1 MQRLLLISGLLTSF
15 FLNAPLAFAAEDKDK
30 KDDRKSAKDTDLK
43 KESAGGPAKDLAGS
57 IERKKTET
65 GKAAPALQYDQFR
78 LGVELQVASKRREQ
92 IANLEQIINLTK
104 DKKEMPTLLFRLGEL
119 YWEESQYFFFEANR
133 KDDEYIKAMNAGDEA
148 GKDRAKAEKEEL
160 LNKQKEMAKI
170 ATDKYAE
177 IVQKYKDFDR
187 TDEVLFFLG
196 KNLMDM
202 GDEKKSLVAYKRL
215 IEKYPKSKYQPD
227 AHLAFGEYYFNN
239 SKAKRDVLEKALD
252 SYKKAAGFPDSQVYG
267 YALYKQGW
275 CYFNLTDYE
284 KAMDQFKAVI
294 LYAEIAG
301 TGEVEGAE
309 GKGGK
314 KSPRAGLVKEAR
326 NDYVRSYARLG
337 NASPSDG
344 KDRFSKLAK
353 NPDDL
358 RLMMKQLALLFYED
372 GKDKEAALA
381 FNMLINERPSS
392 PEAPGFQSKVI
403 DCVLRAGNKQ
413 MTVQQVRRLVKIMDD
428 VMKANPKPEGK
439 DKTALDEARE
449 LAERI
454 LSNLAVTWHN
464 ECRKTRDEDCY
475 KFANDVYGDYLV
487 LFPENPKAYD
497 LRFFWAELLNDNL
510 NKYDQSAQEYT
521 KVLLQDVERVEK
533 KDEKGNPGKPG
544 KWMLNAAFNSILA
557 NEEVVKSAVA
567 KGTLKPPDI
576 KDPTK
581 PAEIAPEKKSLL
593 EACERY
599 IKYVPNGEKKVE
611 IAYKAAR
618 IYYEYNHLDESVK
631 RFADITLNYADHK
644 FEDGS
649 KPCTITGNLIIDA
662 FNIRGDTPKM
672 NEWSCKLT
680 QEKCAAA
687 NPDFKGEMF
696 KLCEQTT
703 FKLANALDAQKDY
716 LKAADAYM
724 SFINSFPKSDLADK
738 AIFNAAIDFYNGKQ
752 LDKAIETRKRIIKE
766 YPKSQFVPQTMF
778 ALAEGFEAIADFANA
793 SEYYEDYAD
802 AYEASLGKGGKG
814 GGGGGA
820 KAAPK
825 GKKGKDKDDKGGGKS
840 GDQIWEEPKAKIAIF
855 NAGVFRDGLGQYG
868 KALKNR
874 ERYLKLWP
882 DDKDSEAVFLSIV
895 DLHERNA
902 KYKAATEQLEEYER
916 KFIKDPNKVLT
927 AEGRIEDLWENKMK
941 NKANAAKICK
951 RILQY
956 YETLPKKTQKALEIT
971 ALDPVGRCNFQAN
984 EDDYKKYLG
993 VKLKWSKLAN
1003 VGELKGSIKDKSK
1016 ALEGITKLYT
1026 ETVSLKSADPA
1037 ICALHKI
1044 GLSYEQFADQLANPP
1059 VPKGV
1064 TEDLLLEIKAQFDE
1078 QARPIK
1084 DKAAEAFQ
1092 AAVQKSQELDVY
1104 NPCTT
1109 AALDKLRD
1117 KFKPET
1123 FPQMTEDILDIKVDG
1138 AAKNMA
1144 IGNELLTTIQPITKP
1159 ATETSMAGSTRGVTV
1174 KENAPPSD
1182 MGEEKPKKSPGKDV
1196 AKAEPEKAPEKAKEP
1211 EPAPAPAPAPKNNP
1225 PPKKGGGD
1233 AEPEDAL

>member
-1 MQRLLLISGLLTSF
+1 MQRLLIISALLTSSF
-15 FLNAPLAFAAEDKDK
+15 ALAADEKDK
-30 KDDRKSAKDTDLK
+30 KDERKSAKDTDLK

-57 IERKKTET
+57 LERKKTET
-65 GKAAPALQYDQFR
+65 GKAAPALAYDQFR
-78 LGVELQVASKRREQ
+78 LGVELQVASKRRDQ

-133 KDDEYIKAMNAGDEA
+133 KDDDYIKAMNAGDEA
-148 GKDRAKAEKEEL
+148 GKARAKQEKDDL
-160 LNKQKEMAKI
+160 LAKQKDMARI
-170 ATDKYAE
+170 ATEKYAE

-239 SKAKRDVLEKALD
+239 SKAKRDVLEKALE

-275 CYFNLTDYE
+275 CYFNLTEYE

-326 NDYVRSYARLG
+326 NDYVRSYARIP
-337 NASPSDG
+337 NASPADG
-344 KDRFSKLAK
+344 KDRFSKIAK

-381 FNMLINERPSS
+381 FNMLINERPTA

-413 MTVQQVRRLVKIMDD
+413 MTVQQVRRLVKVMDD
-428 VMKANPKPEGK
+428 VLKANPNPQGK
-439 DKTALDEARE
+439 DKTSIEEARE

-464 ECRKTRDEDCY
+464 ECRKTRDDDCY

-510 NKYDQSAQEYT
+510 NKYEQSANEYT

-533 KDEKGNPGKPG
+533 KDDKGNPGKPG

-557 NEEVVKSAVA
+557 NEEVVKKALNEG
-567 KGTLKPPDI
+567 KLKSPDI
-576 KDPTK
+576 KDPSK
-581 PAEIAPEKKSLL
+581 PAEIAPEKKALL

-599 IKYVPNGEKKVE
+599 LKYVPNGEKKVE

-631 RFADITLNYADHK
+631 RFTDITLNYADHK

-649 KPCTITGNLIIDA
+649 KPCVITGNLVIDA
-662 FNIRGDTPKM
+662 FNLRGDTAKM
-672 NEWSCKLT
+672 NEYSRKFAN
-680 QEKCAAA
+680 EKCAQQ
-687 NPDFKGEMF
+687 NPEFKNDMY
-696 KLCEQTT
+696 KLAEQTT
-703 FKLANALDAQKDY
+703 FKLANQLDAQKEY
-716 LKAADAYM
+716 LKAAEAYM
-724 SFINSFPKSDLADK
+724 AFINEFPKSDLADK
-738 AIFNAAIDFYNGKQ
+738 AMFNASIDFYNGKH

-793 SEYYEDYAD
+793 SDYYEDYAD
-802 AYEASLGKGGKG
+802 AYEKSKGGGKGGK
-814 GGGGGA
+814 A
-820 KAAPK
+820 AAPK
-825 GKKGKDKDDKGGGKS
+825 KGKGKDKDKDGGGKA
-840 GDQIWEEPKAKIAIF
+840 GEQIWEEAKAKIAIF

-874 ERYLKLWP
+874 QRYLALWP

-895 DLHERNA
+895 DLHERNG
-902 KYKAATEQLEEYER
+902 KYKAATEQLEAYEM
-916 KFIKDPNKVLT
+916 KFVKDPNKVLT
-927 AEGRIEDLWENKMK
+927 AEGRIQDLWEDKMK
-941 NKANAAKICK
+941 NRANAAKICK

-956 YETLPKKTQKALEIT
+956 YDQLPKKTQKGLEIT

-984 EDDYKKYLG
+984 EDDFAKYKQ
-993 VKLKWSKLAN
+993 VKLKWSKLQN

-1016 ALEGITKLYT
+1016 ALESITKLYT

-1064 TEDLLLEIKAQFDE
+1064 TDDLLLEIKAQFDE

-1084 DKAAEAFQ
+1084 DKAAEAFM

-1123 FPQMTEDILDIKVDG
+1123 FPQMTEDILEIKVDS
-1138 AAKNMA
+1138 AAKSMA
-1144 IGNELLTTIQPITKP
+1144 IGNEILTSIQPINQGGEKL
-1159 ATETSMAGSTRGVTV
+1159 AGSTRGVTV
-1174 KENAPPSD
+1174 KESAPPPD
-1182 MGEEKPKKSPGKDV
+1182 LGEDKPKQTAKAEGKPGDYPPVSKNV
-1196 AKAEPEKAPEKAKEP
+1196 AKADSDKKD
-1211 EPAPAPAPAPKNNP
+1211 EPAPAPAKKSDPPA
-1225 PPKKGGGD
+1225 KKDKGGD

>member
-1 MQRLLLISGLLTSF
+1 MQRLLIVTALLTSA
-15 FLNAPLAFAAEDKDK
+15 LSFAAEDKK
-30 KDDRKSAKDTDLK
+30 EDRKTAKDTDLK

-57 IERKKTET
+57 LERKKTET

-78 LGVELQVASKRREQ
+78 LGVELQVASKRRDQ

-160 LNKQKEMAKI
+160 LAKQKEMAKI
-170 ATDKYAE
+170 ATEKYAE

-239 SKAKRDVLEKALD
+239 SKAKRDVLEKALE

-275 CYFNLTDYE
+275 CYFNLTEYE

-326 NDYVRSYARLG
+326 NDYVRSYGRIP

-344 KDRFSKLAK
+344 KERFSKLAK

-358 RLMMKQLALLFYED
+358 RTMMKQLALLFYED

-428 VMKANPKPEGK
+428 VMKANPNPQGK
-439 DKTALDEARE
+439 DKSSLDEARE

-454 LSNLAVTWHN
+454 LSNLAVNWHN

-510 NKYDQSAQEYT
+510 NKYEQSAQEYT
-521 KVLLQDVERVEK
+521 KVFMQDAERIEK
-533 KDEKGNPGKPG
+533 KDDKGNPGKPG

-557 NEEVVKSAVA
+557 NEEVVKIAQA

-576 KDPTK
+576 KDPSK
-581 PAEIAPEKKSLL
+581 AADIAPEKKALL

-599 IKYVPNGEKKVE
+599 LKYVPNGEKKVE

-631 RFADITLNYADHK
+631 RFTDITLNYADHK

-649 KPCTITGNLIIDA
+649 KPCVITGNLVIDA
-662 FNIRGDTPKM
+662 FNLRGDTAKM
-672 NEWSCKLT
+672 NEYSRKFAN
-680 QEKCAAA
+680 EKCANQ
-687 NPDFKGEMF
+687 NPDFKQEMY
-696 KLCEQTT
+696 KLAEQTT
-703 FKLANALDAQKDY
+703 FKLANQLDAQKEF
-716 LKAADAYM
+716 LKAAEAYM
-724 SFINSFPKSDLADK
+724 NFIAEFPKSELADK
-738 AIFNAAIDFYNGKQ
+738 AMFNASIDFYNGKH

-766 YPKSQFVPQTMF
+766 YSKSQFVPQTMF

-814 GGGGGA
+814 GGGKGGGGGG

-825 GKKGKDKDDKGGGKS
+825 AKGKGKDDKGGGGKA
-840 GDQIWEEPKAKIAIF
+840 GEQIWEEPKAKIAVF

-895 DLHERNA
+895 DLHERNG

-927 AEGRIEDLWENKMK
+927 AEGRIQTLWEDKMK
-941 NKANAAKICK
+941 NKANAQKICK
-951 RILQY
+951 RILMY
-956 YETLPKKTQKALEIT
+956 YDQLPKKTQKGLEIT

-984 EDDYKKYLG
+984 EDDYKNYLG
-993 VKLKWSKLAN
+993 VKLKWSKLQN

-1078 QARPIK
+1078 QSRPIK

-1123 FPQMTEDILDIKVDG
+1123 FPQMTEDVLEIKVDN
-1138 AAKNMA
+1138 ASKNMA
-1144 IGNELLTTIQPITKP
+1144 IGNELLTTIQPITKI
-1159 ATETSMAGSTRGVTV
+1159 ANETAIAGSTRGVQV
-1174 KENAPPSD
+1174 NDSAPPPDMSD
-1182 MGEEKPKKSPGKDV
+1182 EKPKKSPGKDV
-1196 AKAEPEKAPEKAKEP
+1196 AKAEPEKAAK
-1211 EPAPAPAPAPKNNP
+1211 EPAPAPAKNNTAP
-1225 PPKKGGGD
+1225 AKKNTGGD
-1233 AEPEDAL
+1233 EPEDAL

>member
-1 MQRLLLISGLLTSF
+1 MQRLIIFTVLLTS
-15 FLNAPLAFAAEDKDK
+15 AFVSAAEEK
-30 KDDRKSAKDTDLK
+30 KDGERKTAKDTDLK

-78 LGVELQVASKRREQ
+78 LGVEIQVASKRRDQ
-92 IANLEQIINLTK
+92 IRDLEKIIELNGGK
-104 DKKEMPTLLFRLGEL
+104 DKKEMPQLLFRLGEL

-133 KDDEYIKAMNAGDEA
+133 KDDEYINAMNAGDEA
-148 GKDRAKAEKEEL
+148 GKERAKAAKEEL
-160 LNKQKEMAKI
+160 LNKQKENAKI

-177 IVQKYKDFDR
+177 IVQKYKDFER
-187 TDEVLFFLG
+187 TDEVLYFLG

-215 IEKYPKSKYQPD
+215 IEKYPKSKYLPD

-239 SKAKRDVLEKALD
+239 SKAKRDVLEKALA
-252 SYKKAAGFPDSQVYG
+252 SYKQAAQFPDSHVYG
-267 YALYKQGW
+267 FALYKQGW
-275 CYFNLTDYE
+275 CYFNLTEYE

-294 LYAEIAG
+294 LLADIIGEKDV
-301 TGEVEGAE
+301 TGDE
-309 GKGGK
+309 GGK
-314 KSPRAGLVKEAR
+314 KKNPRAGLVKEAR
-326 NDYVRSYARLG
+326 NDYVRSYARILTG
-337 NASPSDG
+337 TPSDG

-358 RLMMKQLALLFYED
+358 RLMMKQLALLYYED

-428 VMKANPKPEGK
+428 VMKANPNPQGK

-449 LAERI
+449 LSERI
-454 LSNLAVTWHN
+454 LSNLAVNWHN

-475 KFANDVYGDYLV
+475 KFANDVYGDYLT

-510 NKYDQSAQEYT
+510 NKYEQSAAEYT
-521 KVLLQDVERVEK
+521 KVMLADVEKMEK
-533 KDEKGNPGKPG
+533 KDDKGQPGKPG

-557 NEEVVKSAVA
+557 NEEVVKIAQQSG
-567 KGTLKPPDI
+567 KLKPPDI
-576 KDPTK
+576 KDPNK
-581 PAEIAPEKKSLL
+581 AAEIGPEKKALL
-593 EACERY
+593 DACERY

-618 IYYEYNHLDESVK
+618 IYYEYNHLEEAVK
-631 RFADITLNYADHK
+631 RFTDITLNYADHK

-649 KPCTITGNLIIDA
+649 KPCVITGNLVIDA
-662 FNIRGDTPKM
+662 FNLRGDTKSM
-672 NEWSCKLT
+672 NEYSRKFAN
-680 QEKCAAA
+680 EKCAQQ
-687 NPDFKGEMF
+687 NPDFKADMY
-696 KLCEQTT
+696 KLAEQTT

-716 LKAADAYM
+716 VGAAKAYTD
-724 SFINSFPKSDLADK
+724 FIAEFPKSDLADK
-738 AIFNAAIDFYNGKQ
+738 AMFNAAIDFYNAKM

-778 ALAEGFEAIADFANA
+778 ALAEGYEAIADFANA
-793 SEYYEDYAD
+793 CEYYEDYAD
-802 AYEASLGKGGKG
+802 NYEKSIGKGGKKPE
-814 GGGGGA
+814 A
-820 KAAPK
+820 KKAAPK
-825 GKKGKDKDDKGGGKS
+825 KGKGKDDAPAKAGE
-840 GDQIWEEPKAKIAIF
+840 QVWEEAKAKIAIF
-855 NAGVFRDGLGQYG
+855 NSGVFRDGLGQYG
-868 KALKNR
+868 KALSNR

-882 DDKDSEAVFLSIV
+882 DDKDAEAVFLSIV

-902 KYKAATEQLEEYER
+902 KYKKAADQLEEYER

-927 AEGRIEDLWENKMK
+927 AEGRIHTIYFEKMK
-941 NKANAAKICK
+941 QKPQAEKICK
-951 RILQY
+951 RILMY
-956 YETLPKKTQKALEIT
+956 YEALPKKTAKALEIT
-971 ALDPVGRCNFQAN
+971 ALDPVGRCNFMAN

-993 VKLKWSKLAN
+993 VKLKWSKLQN
-1003 VGELKGSIKDKSK
+1003 VGELKSSIKDKSK

-1026 ETVSLKSADPA
+1026 ETVALKSADPA

-1044 GLSYEQFADQLANPP
+1044 GLSYEQFADQLSNPP

-1064 TEDLLLEIKAQFDE
+1064 PEDLLMEIKAQFDE

-1084 DKAAEAFQ
+1084 DKAAEAFA

-1109 AALDKLRD
+1109 AALNKLRD

-1123 FPQMTEDILDIKVDG
+1123 FPQMPEEVLDIKVDVG
-1138 AAKNMA
+1138 SKNMS
-1144 IGNELLTTIQPITKP
+1144 IGNEVLTSIQPI
-1159 ATETSMAGSTRGVTV
+1159 ATSESARIAGTGGVTV
-1174 KENAPPSD
+1174 RDSAPPD
-1182 MGEEKPKKSPGKDV
+1182 DNPPAKNV
-1196 AKAEPEKAPEKAKEP
+1196 AKADPPPERKKDP
-1211 EPAPAPAPAPKNNP
+1211 EPAPAPEKKGNNAP
-1225 PPKKGGGD
+1225 PPKKGGGGD